1 MNGNPR
7 PGAAPDNSRVP
18 FNASFALDMSTRIH
32 APALALAGALACLP
46 AHSSSRISPPEPSE
60 FDLVN
65 LRMTVDSCAFAP
77 ETVSVSS
84 GGGTIRVAHRP
95 RQCLLPGEPRI
106 VDIRLGAL
114 PIGDWR
120 VEVHPDGDPAGPVEE
135 RIDFSVR
142 GRPQIAVFPPPP
154 RPLTDYS
161 GQWYR
166 PAEAGWGL
174 TVDQSPTNVVF
185 AAWYVYDAAGSPTW
199 YTIQGGQWTSAA
211 TWSGTVYRTSGPP
224 FFGADFDPA
233 RVAVTPAGQAALDF
247 TQRPG
252 EEGFATLTYTVGGTQ
267 GTKRITRLAF

>member
-1 MNGNPR
+1 
-7 PGAAPDNSRVP
+7 
-18 FNASFALDMSTRIH
+18 MSSRIH

-84 GGGTIRVAHRP
+84 SGGTIRVAHRP

-166 PAEAGWGL
+166 PTEAGWGL
-174 TVDQSPTNVVF
+174 SVDQSPTNVVF
-185 AAWYVYDAAGSPTW
+185 AAWYVYDADGTPAW
-199 YTIQGGQWTSAA
+199 YLIQDGQWT
-211 TWSGTVYRTSGPP
+211 TPTRWTGKVYRTFGPP
-224 FFGADFDPA
+224 YFPGPGFDPA
-233 RVAVTPAGQAALDF
+233 RVVLAVVGEAALEF
-247 TQRPG
+247 QQTPG
-252 EEGFATLTYTVGGTQ
+252 EEGIATFSYQVNGQAGS
-267 GTKRITRLAF
+267 KRITRLLF